1 MDATRADSRRR
12 APLPV
17 ALASLVIV
25 IAGLKA
31 AATILVPITLALFLA
46 LVLLPLLRW
55 LRRRRLPTWLAIL
68 TVIVVAFV
76 AVGAFALVASASVA
90 DIRDAL
96 PRYVTRVQLLQARVG
111 AWLAAHRIAVPD
123 ASITELLDTGRLVGA
138 VGTVVRAA
146 VEIVERALLIFL
158 IVVLLLVES
167 ITFPEKARRILASG
181 GTDLGRLERVAEE
194 VFHYLT
200 IKTLVSLAT
209 GALMG
214 LLIWA
219 LGIDFPLLWGMLA
232 FALNYVPNV
241 GGAISVLPPRR
252 ACAPRQRPGT
262 RPPPPGRLSRR
273 PPPPGQ
279 HPRAPFPRPEAR
291 PLDPR
296 RLPLSHLLGL
306 ALGADRT
313 PPLRAAHHGRQD
325 RARAERA
332 APLDRHPPRHGQ
344 RGRAAVPPAACAR
357 RARRPGRRRL
367 SAARV
372 ALDVGGARLANPPGS
387 GYTWT
392 LRTGEQSCSDNR

>member
-31 AATILVPITLALFLA
+31 AATIVVPITLALFLA

-158 IVVLLLVES
+158 IVVLLLAES

-241 GGAISVLPPRR
+241 GGAISVLPPVVL
-252 ACAPRQRPGT
+252 ALLANG
-262 RPPPPGRLSRR
+262 PGRALLLLAGYLGVHLLLGSILEPHFLGRKLGLSTLVVFLSLIFWGWLWGPIGLLLSVPLTMAVKIVLEQSEQLRWIAILLGTAREAEPPSRR
-273 PPPPGQ
+273 P
-279 HPRAPFPRPEAR
+279 RAP
-291 PLDPR
+291 
-296 RLPLSHLLGL
+296 
-306 ALGADRT
+306 
-313 PPLRAAHHGRQD
+313 AA
-325 RARAERA
+325 RA
-332 APLDRHPPRHGQ
+332 APD
-344 RGRAAVPPAACAR
+344 A
-357 RARRPGRRRL
+357 
-367 SAARV
+367 
-372 ALDVGGARLANPPGS
+372 GA
-387 GYTWT
+387 
-392 LRTGEQSCSDNR
+392 